1 MSRREVR
8 QTYDRIAE
16 HFSQTRAHAWPDV
29 ERFIET
35 ETDTETEIETENRPT
50 VSRALDLGCGNG
62 RHAELLA
69 PRAETVVC
77 ADLSRPVLETARNRT
92 GDQAVELV
100 QTDAADLPICSG
112 SVDLAVYIAALHH
125 LPTRALRLRSLEEL
139 ARVLTPSG
147 RALVSVWSTNHPT
160 FEATTSFDTTVD
172 WTLPDGETVD
182 RFYHIYD
189 PTEFERDVTESSG
202 DVQELFT
209 SNGNCYAILGAEES

>member
-16 HFSQTRAHAWPDV
+16 HFAQTRAHAWPDV

-35 ETDTETEIETENRPT
+35 ETGTTT
-50 VSRALDLGCGNG
+50 SLALDLGCGNG

-77 ADLSRPVLETARNRT
+77 ADLSRSVLETARDRT
-92 GDQAVELV
+92 GDRVELL
-100 QTDAADLPICSG
+100 QTDAADLPLCSER
-112 SVDLAVYIAALHH
+112 VDIAVYIAALHH
-125 LPTRALRLRSLEEL
+125 LPKRALRIRSLDEL

-147 RALVSVWSTNHPT
+147 RALVSVWSTDHPN
-160 FEATTSFDTTVD
+160 FEATSGFDTTVE

-189 PTEFERDVTESSG
+189 PAEFERDVHESAG
-202 DVQELFT
+202 DVREVFT
-209 SNGNCYAILGAEES
+209 SNGNCYAVLGAEETE